1 MSDSD
6 FKEDISSIN
15 SDTKEHTNIK
25 KETTKFILGRTFGVL
40 FAVGLGL
47 ALVVGFLY
55 MIVFSLRDISKNSE
69 SLKGKI
75 NNQPYVQFNDDTSS
89 EDISLVRTGKT
100 VSVSYQFEDL
110 SVGTSTYVSTYYIEY
125 DANTKLVYLLRG
137 DSIIPYMRNAT
148 SQYIWDEEKN
158 DIVYSEE

>member
-25 KETTKFILGRTFGVL
+25 KGTTKFILGRTFGVL

-89 EDISLVRTGKT
+89 DISLVRTGKT

-148 SQYIWDEEKN
+148 FQYIWDEEKN
-158 DIVYSEE
+158 DIVYN

>member
-6 FKEDISSIN
+6 FKEDISSID
-15 SDTKEHTNIK
+15 SDTKEYTNIK
-25 KETTKFILGRTFGVL
+25 KETTKSILGRTFGIL

-47 ALVVGFLY
+47 ALVIGFLY

-89 EDISLVRTGKT
+89 DISLVRTGKT

-125 DANTKLVYLLRG
+125 DAKTKLVYLLRG

-158 DIVYSEE
+158 DIVYNEE

>member
-1 MSDSD
+1 MIL
-6 FKEDISSIN
+6 KKDISSIN
-15 SDTKEHTNIK
+15 NDTKEYTNVK

-89 EDISLVRTGKT
+89 DISLVRTGKT

-125 DANTKLVYLLRG
+125 DAKTKLVYLLRG

-158 DIVYSEE
+158 DIVYNEE

>member
-6 FKEDISSIN
+6 FKEDIPSIN
-15 SDTKEHTNIK
+15 NDTKEYTNIK
-25 KETTKFILGRTFGVL
+25 KETTKFILGRTFGIL

-47 ALVVGFLY
+47 ALVIGFLY
-55 MIVFSLRDISKNSE
+55 MVVFSLRDISKNSE
-69 SLKGKI
+69 NLKGKI

-89 EDISLVRTGKT
+89 DISLVRTGKT
-100 VSVSYQFEDL
+100 ISVSYQFEDL

-125 DANTKLVYLLRG
+125 DAKTKLVYLLRG

-158 DIVYSEE
+158 DIVYNEE

>member
-6 FKEDISSIN
+6 FKEDISSID
-15 SDTKEHTNIK
+15 SDTKEYTNIK

-89 EDISLVRTGKT
+89 DISLVRTGKT

-125 DANTKLVYLLRG
+125 DAKTKLVYLLRG

-158 DIVYSEE
+158 DIVYNEE

>member
-6 FKEDISSIN
+6 FKEVISSIN

-25 KETTKFILGRTFGVL
+25 KETTKFILGRTFGIL

-47 ALVVGFLY
+47 ALVIGFLY

-89 EDISLVRTGKT
+89 DISLVRTGKT

-110 SVGTSTYVSTYYIEY
+110 SVGTSTYVSSYYIEY
-125 DANTKLVYLLRG
+125 DAKTKLVYLLRG

-158 DIVYSEE
+158 DIVYNEE

>member
-15 SDTKEHTNIK
+15 NNTKEYTNIK
-25 KETTKFILGRTFGVL
+25 KETTKFILGRTFGIL
-40 FAVGLGL
+40 FAAGLGL
-47 ALVVGFLY
+47 ALVSGFLY
-55 MIVFSLRDISKNSE
+55 MIVFFLRDISKNSE
-69 SLKGKI
+69 SLKS

-89 EDISLVRTGKT
+89 DISLVRTGKT

-125 DANTKLVYLLRG
+125 DARTKLVYLLRG
-137 DSIIPYMRNAT
+137 DSIIPYMRDAT

-158 DIVYSEE
+158 DVVYNEE

>member
-6 FKEDISSIN
+6 FKEDISSID
-15 SDTKEHTNIK
+15 SDTKEYTNIK
-25 KETTKFILGRTFGVL
+25 KETTKSILGRTFGIL

-47 ALVVGFLY
+47 ALVIVFLY

-89 EDISLVRTGKT
+89 DISLVRTGKT

-125 DANTKLVYLLRG
+125 DAKTKLVYLLRG

-158 DIVYSEE
+158 DIVYNEE

>member
-15 SDTKEHTNIK
+15 NNTKEYTNIK
-25 KETTKFILGRTFGVL
+25 KETTKFILGRTFGIL

-47 ALVVGFLY
+47 ALVIGFLY
-55 MIVFSLRDISKNSE
+55 MVVFSLRDISKHSE
-69 SLKGKI
+69 SLKDKI

-89 EDISLVRTGKT
+89 DISLVRTGKT
-100 VSVSYQFEDL
+100 ISVSYQFEDL

-125 DANTKLVYLLRG
+125 DAKTKLVYLLRG
-137 DSIIPYMRNAT
+137 DSTIPYMRNAT

-158 DIVYSEE
+158 DVVYNEE

>member
-1 MSDSD
+1 MSDNDS
-6 FKEDISSIN
+6 KEDISSIN
-15 SDTKEHTNIK
+15 SDTKEYTNIK
-25 KETTKFILGRTFGVL
+25 KGTIKFILGREFGIL

-47 ALVVGFLY
+47 ALVIGFLY

-69 SLKGKI
+69 SLKDKI

-89 EDISLVRTGKT
+89 DISLVRTGKT
-100 VSVSYQFEDL
+100 ISVSYQFEDL

-125 DANTKLVYLLRG
+125 DAKTKLVYLLRG

-158 DIVYSEE
+158 DIVYNEE

>member
-6 FKEDISSIN
+6 LKKDISSIN
-15 SDTKEHTNIK
+15 SDTKEYTNTK
-25 KETTKFILGRTFGVL
+25 KETTKFILGRTFGIL

-47 ALVVGFLY
+47 ALVIGFLY

-89 EDISLVRTGKT
+89 DISLVRTGKT

-125 DANTKLVYLLRG
+125 DAKTKLVYILRG

-148 SQYIWDEEKN
+148 SQYLWDEEKN
-158 DIVYSEE
+158 DVVYNEE

>member
-6 FKEDISSIN
+6 FKEDISSID
-15 SDTKEHTNIK
+15 SDTKEYTNIK
-25 KETTKFILGRTFGVL
+25 KETTKSILGRTFGIL

-47 ALVVGFLY
+47 ALVIVFLY

-89 EDISLVRTGKT
+89 DISLVRTGNT

-125 DANTKLVYLLRG
+125 DAKTKLVYLLRG

-158 DIVYSEE
+158 DIVYNEE